1 MGKVDLVRLKEP
13 KFDQACWDAMSAV
26 VEDIKANGPDAYKPS
41 CASEYRDMALTKSV
55 LATCCKYRLS

>member
-26 VEDIKANGPDAYKPS
+26 VEDIKANGPDAYKLL
-41 CASEYRDMALTKSV
+41 ALVSTEIW
-55 LATCCKYRLS
+55 L